1 MRLTTEDTTMI
12 KTIRPFGSI
21 ANQIVKY
28 KFETNEKYYVVD
40 DLYDAYEISK
50 DDFINLDLPIR
61 IVKRRE
67 MNGKGH

>member
-1 MRLTTEDTTMI
+1 MI

-67 MNGKGH
+67 MNGKGHWW